1 MAENKNEINWR
12 CINCGQVVVSKD
24 RPDNCPQ
31 CGENGNFEHGEPDAE
46 EDSILQ
52 DEGLD

>member
-1 MAENKNEINWR
+1 MAENEINWR
-12 CINCGQVVVSKD
+12 CINCGLIVVSPN
-24 RPDNCPQ
+24 RPDDCSQ
-31 CGENGNFEHGEPDAE
+31 CEENGNFEHGEPDAE

>member
-1 MAENKNEINWR
+1 MAENEINWR
-12 CINCGQVVVSKD
+12 CINCGRIVVSPN

-31 CGENGNFEHGEPDAE
+31 CGENCNFEHGEPDAE

>member
-1 MAENKNEINWR
+1 MAENEINWR
-12 CINCGQVVVSKD
+12 CINCGRIVVSQK

-52 DEGLD
+52 DEGMD

>member
-1 MAENKNEINWR
+1 MSNQKQINWR
-12 CINCGQVVVSKD
+12 CINCGWITLSGD
-24 RPDNCPQ
+24 RPENCPE
-31 CGENGNFEHGEPDAE
+31 CGDNGNFEHGEPDAE